1 MWSAAVVWKPLLVYW
16 YPIVTVAAFFSS
28 FVNRVAKK
36 NQHDDGAQVKV
47 YDSCEFPMELNMRP
61 YTKEGLLERKQQQQQ
76 QERQQQGKAPA
87 DDNSTNSSSRS
98 SNCYQK
104 GEGEVE
110 GSPGEDKAYPD
121 AYYEYKL
128 AGVLVHMGTAD
139 SGHYYSY
146 IKRRDTQV

>member
-1 MWSAAVVWKPLLVYW
+1 MDAVLFPPV
-16 YPIVTVAAFFSS
+16 
-28 FVNRVAKK
+28 VNRVAKK
-36 NQHDDGAQVKV
+36 KYDDGVQVKV

-61 YTKEGLLERKQQQQQ
+61 YTKEGLLERKEEQ
-76 QERQQQGKAPA
+76 QEQQEQQQQGKAPTH
-87 DDNSTNSSSRS
+87 NNGTNSSSRS
-98 SNCYQK
+98 SNCHQK
-104 GEGEVE
+104 GESGGG
-110 GSPGEDKAYPD
+110 GSPREDKAFPD